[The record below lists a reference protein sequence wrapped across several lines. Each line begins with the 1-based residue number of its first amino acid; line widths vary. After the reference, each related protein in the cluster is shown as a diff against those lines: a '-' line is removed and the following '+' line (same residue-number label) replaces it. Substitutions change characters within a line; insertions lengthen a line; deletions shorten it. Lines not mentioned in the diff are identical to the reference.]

1 MEDLFATMAELYLQ
15 RRVAL
20 IEALSRVLGDR
31 TGISAAGYAA
41 FNDSLVDRRNAVM
54 IARAVPLIDKGGAF
68 IAVGA
73 LHLIGDKGLV
83 ARLREKGY
91 AVTRVY

>member
-1 MEDLFATMAELYLQ
+1 MEDLFATMAELYLR

-31 TGISAAGYAA
+31 TGISEEGYAA
-41 FNDSLVDRRNAVM
+41 FNDLLVDRRNKVM
-54 IARAVPLIDKGGAF
+54 VARAVPLIDEGATF

-83 ARLREKGY
+83 ALLRDEGY